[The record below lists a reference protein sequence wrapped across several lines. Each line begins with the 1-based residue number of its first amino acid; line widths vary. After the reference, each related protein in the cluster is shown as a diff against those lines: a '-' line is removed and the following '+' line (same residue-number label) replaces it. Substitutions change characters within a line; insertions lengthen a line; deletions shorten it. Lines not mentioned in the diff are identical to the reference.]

1 MEFQEIWDNV
11 EKYFELDP
19 KKDHALINILNPSE
33 AAADWIVL
41 SIGSN
46 SIKLGVASQ
55 LQPFLVPNVIAYQN
69 TKTRTPSEVNE
80 EDKSNESVEKV
91 INNVESDLRRKNY
104 ICWDPKSIKSQMWNL
119 MGFKQFDESNC
130 TEQHFNMDID
140 DDDDQNRF
148 EQNLFSFAPEDYLW
162 NRNFSFTK
170 VTKGYNRQKYFIGE
184 EAVSLHK
191 NDNYKIFNPV
201 RNGYLNVTE
210 KYSIHDWIDALE
222 LILRKSITDKLK
234 IPQKNFKYF
243 RWVISVPDLINKKE
257 IKYIINLM
265 LKQLG
270 FKALFIHQ
278 ESVLATFGTATS
290 YAWVVDVGA
299 QKISVAWVE
308 DGSIIP
314 ESIVR
319 K

>member
-1 MEFQEIWDNV
+1 MEFQEICDNV

-33 AAADWIVL
+33 AAADCIVL
-41 SIGSN
+41 SIGSS

-55 LQPFLVPNVIAYQN
+55 LQPFLVPNIIAYQH
-69 TKTRTPSEVNE
+69 TKPQTHSDAKE
-80 EDKSNESVEKV
+80 EEKGNESVEKV

-119 MGFKQFDESNC
+119 MGFKLFDESNC

-162 NRNFSFTK
+162 NKNFSFTK
-170 VTKGYNRQKYFIGE
+170 VSKGSSKQKYFVGE

-191 NDNYKIFNPV
+191 TDNYKVFYPI
-201 RNGYLNVTE
+201 RNGYLNVTSSH
-210 KYSIHDWIDALE
+210 SIHDCIDALE
-222 LILRKSITDKLK
+222 LILRKSIASKLK

-243 RWVISVPDLINKKE
+243 RWVISIPDLINK
-257 IKYIINLM
+257 
-265 LKQLG
+265 
-270 FKALFIHQ
+270 
-278 ESVLATFGTATS
+278 
-290 YAWVVDVGA
+290 
-299 QKISVAWVE
+299 
-308 DGSIIP
+308 
-314 ESIVR
+314 
-319 K
+319 